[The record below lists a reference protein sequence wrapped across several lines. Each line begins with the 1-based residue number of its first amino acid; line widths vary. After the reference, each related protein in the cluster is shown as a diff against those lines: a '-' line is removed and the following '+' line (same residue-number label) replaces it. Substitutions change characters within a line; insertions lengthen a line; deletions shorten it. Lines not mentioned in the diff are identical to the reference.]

1 MSIFQERYKL
11 KVQGTLFS
19 FRFFVSVLEL
29 RADGEDVSLSENIAD
44 FYWTYDNGYLFSS
57 ENPDMVLEAY
67 EVENAISSGGV
78 RLAPRCDAIRKRWR
92 ILNEYEDEDPEFRPA
107 FALGSHKMDEES
119 SWEQTKRKT
128 KPFMAVENP
137 STDDLTFR
145 DVDIKDIEWKRPEE
159 IAWIVSETGESPE
172 FVKGGISRFDINQ
185 GMIGDCWAV
194 STIANLA
201 STIKR
206 HPEIMGQIFDRNQS
220 FDNGNHHFTFRFF
233 KNGVWHDVTV
243 DDYLPWNTAKQKLL
257 FVSSTEKLEF
267 WPCLLEKAY
276 AKFRGS
282 YADMVGGWMSWA
294 LNDMTGD
301 DWTEVDTTEDM
312 YHDVCDK
319 IAAHGLVL
327 AGCFDNEQLDY
338 YTDTVNLVSGHAYSL
353 TGFGGDV
360 NHGKC
365 VRVRNPWGQG
375 EYSGTEANILNTQID
390 GEFVIKWSEFCKYF
404 QRITVKSSYV

>member
-1 MSIFQERYKL
+1 M
-11 KVQGTLFS
+11 
-19 FRFFVSVLEL
+19 VLIVREL
-29 RADGEDVSLSENIAD
+29 RADGEEVSISDNIGD
-44 FYWTYDNGYLFSS
+44 FYWTYDDGYLFSS

-67 EVENAISSGGV
+67 EIEDAINLGGV
-78 RLAPRCDAIRKRWR
+78 RMATRCDAIRKRWR
-92 ILNEYEDEDPEFRPA
+92 ILNEYVDEDPEFRPA
-107 FALGSHKMDEES
+107 FAFGSHKMDTES
-119 SWEQTKRKT
+119 SWSQTKRMC

-137 STDDLTFR
+137 SSDALEFR
-145 DVDIKDIEWKRPEE
+145 DVDIKDIEWKRPKE
-159 IAWIVSETGESPE
+159 IAWTVSETGELPR

-185 GMIGDCWAV
+185 GSIGDCWAV

-206 HPEIMGQIFDRNQS
+206 HPEIMQQIFDPNQS
-220 FDNGNHHFTFRFF
+220 FEGNNHHFTFKFF
-233 KNGVWHDVTV
+233 KNGMWEEVTV

-301 DWTEVDTTEDM
+301 DWTEVETNEDM

-319 IAAHGLVL
+319 IASHGLVL
-327 AGCFDNEQLDY
+327 AACFNNWSFDY
-338 YTDTVNLVSGHAYSL
+338 YTGAVDLVSGHAYSI

-360 NHGKC
+360 NQGKC

-375 EYSGTEANILNTQID
+375 EYSGPEANILNTDMD
-390 GEFVIKWSEFCKYF
+390 GEFVIKWTEFLKYF
-404 QRITVKSSYV
+404 PKITVQS

>member
-1 MSIFQERYKL
+1 
-11 KVQGTLFS
+11 
-19 FRFFVSVLEL
+19 
-29 RADGEDVSLSENIAD
+29 
-44 FYWTYDNGYLFSS
+44 
-57 ENPDMVLEAY
+57 MVLEAF
-67 EVENAISSGGV
+67 EMEDAINSGGV
-78 RLAPRCDAIRKRWR
+78 RLAPRCEGIRKRWR
-92 ILNEYEDEDPEFRPA
+92 ILNEYEDEDPDFRPA

-119 SWEQTKRKT
+119 SGEQTKRKT
-128 KPFMAVENP
+128 KPFMEVENP
-137 STDDLTFR
+137 STTDLTFK
-145 DVDIKDIEWKRPEE
+145 DVDIKDIQWKRPED
-159 IAWIVSETGESPE
+159 IAWIVSETGEPPV

-185 GMIGDCWAV
+185 GTIGNCWAV

-206 HPEIMGQIFDRNQS
+206 HPEIMGQIFDPNQS
-220 FDNGNHHFTFRFF
+220 FDDGNHHFTFRFF
-233 KNGVWHDVTV
+233 KNGAWHDVTI

-282 YADMVGGWMSWA
+282 YADMNYGWMSWA

-327 AGCFDNEQLDY
+327 AACLNRN
-338 YTDTVNLVSGHAYSL
+338 TVKLESGHAYSL

-365 VRVRNPWGQG
+365 VRVRNPWGHG
-375 EYSGTEANILNTQID
+375 EYSGTEANILNTKID
-390 GEFVIKWSEFCKYF
+390 GEFVIEWPEFCKYF
-404 QRITVKSSYV
+404 QVITVKLCN